1 MGSCCCSCEEEEGP
15 EPDEEARLLEP
26 PGEQHRASTFDSPS
40 CPDEQA
46 VLASIL
52 ARAASSIIAVGAA
65 QVQRLAPQECM
76 DRARLYR
83 SRLAQLNRAVVSGGG
98 GAASYSGL
106 GLAGVSSCSS
116 GISGVGD
123 PPGPGLLSYW
133 KRKGPCN
140 MALPTLTNHPYRVLA
155 GALVPYDD
163 VQQAI
168 HIAVDAHRAMQHVRV
183 QPSEELVVKFEVV

>member
-15 EPDEEARLLEP
+15 EPDEQARLLEP
-26 PGEQHRASTFDSPS
+26 PGEQDRASTSDSQS

-65 QVQRLAPQECM
+65 QVQRLAPQECL

-83 SRLAQLNRAVVSGGG
+83 SRLAH
-98 GAASYSGL
+98 
-106 GLAGVSSCSS
+106 
-116 GISGVGD
+116 
-123 PPGPGLLSYW
+123 YW
-133 KRKGPCN
+133 KKKEPSN

-155 GALVPYDD
+155 GALVPYAD
-163 VQQAI
+163 VQLAI
-168 HIAVDAHRAMQHVRV
+168 HIAVDAHLFQSTLSHFDPTNNTMRFM
-183 QPSEELVVKFEVV
+183 LLFF

>member
-15 EPDEEARLLEP
+15 EPDEQARLLEP
-26 PGEQHRASTFDSPS
+26 PGEQDRASTSDSQS

-65 QVQRLAPQECM
+65 QVQRLAPQECL

-98 GAASYSGL
+98 GGGSYSGL
-106 GLAGVSSCSS
+106 GSSCGS
-116 GISGVGD
+116 GISGVGV
-123 PPGPGLLSYW
+123 PTGGGLLSYW
-133 KRKGPCN
+133 KKKEPSN

-155 GALVPYDD
+155 GALVPYAD
-163 VQQAI
+163 VQLAI